1 MNFRSLSNP
10 SSEGINVKRE
20 VRAEKATLK
29 KISTYENEILKF
41 VEKLVSI
48 PTENPPSSGYA
59 RCADAIVDKLSEI
72 GLEVYRHGDCILAY
86 FGTGHKTLY
95 LHGHYD
101 TVPASSTDQFNPYVK
116 AGKLYGRGSSDMKG
130 GLASMIYAVKAVKEC
145 GIKLEGKICLTLVP
159 DEETGGSRGSRYL
172 VDKKL
177 LGRDGIGMLMPEP
190 TGGIVW
196 CANRGAISLRI
207 AVKGRSAHVG
217 LQHQGINAF
226 EQMMKVA
233 SAYIKIKKNVE
244 RTTTKFKIEPE
255 AARHSI
261 LLLGGLVKG
270 GTNFN
275 AVPAECSF
283 TLDRRINPEEDL
295 VVEKNR
301 LLSEVARQKRAGI
314 DLDFEVLQEGESSA
328 SSEDS
333 PVARALSDS
342 IVEVQGRPPSFEMC
356 PGLLETR
363 FYARKGIPAYAYGPG
378 LLTVSHGPY
387 EYVETKSILKCAG
400 VYALTAIRLL
410 A

>member
-1 MNFRSLSNP
+1 MDPTRTQ
-10 SSEGINVKRE
+10 VKRRE
-20 VRAEKATLK
+20 RAEKAVLK
-29 KISTYENEILKF
+29 KISSYENEILEF
-41 VEKLVSI
+41 AERLVSI
-48 PTENPPSSGYA
+48 PTENPPGSGYA
-59 RCADAIVDKLSEI
+59 RCADAIVDKLNEI
-72 GLEVYRHGDCILAY
+72 GFESFRHGDCILAHI
-86 FGTGHKTLY
+86 GIGRRTLY

-101 TVPASSTDQFNPYVK
+101 TVPASSRDQFDPYIK

-130 GLASMIYAVKAVKEC
+130 GLASMIYALKAVKEC
-145 GIKLEGKICLTLVP
+145 GIRLEGKICLSIVP
-159 DEETGGSRGSRYL
+159 DEETGGPRGSRYL
-172 VDKKL
+172 LGKKL

-190 TGGIVW
+190 TSGVVW

-207 AVKGRSAHVG
+207 VVRGKSAHVG
-217 LQHQGINAF
+217 LQHQGVNAF

-233 SAYIKIKKNVE
+233 RAFLKLKRNVE
-244 RTTTKFKIEPE
+244 RRTTKFKIEPE

-261 LLLGGLVKG
+261 LLLGGLVEG

-275 AVPAECSF
+275 AVPEECSF
-283 TLDRRINPEEDL
+283 TLDRRINPEENL

-301 LLSEVARQKRAGI
+301 LLSEVARQKKAGI
-314 DLDFEVLQEGESSA
+314 DLGFEVLQEGESSA

-342 IVEVQGRPPSFEMC
+342 IAEIQHRPPSFEMC

-363 FYARKGIPAYAYGPG
+363 FYAGRGIPAYAYGPG
-378 LLTVSHGPY
+378 LLSVSHGPH
-387 EYVETKSILKCAG
+387 EYVEMENIFRCAE

>member
-1 MNFRSLSNP
+1 VRQSLLHTSL
-10 SSEGINVKRE
+10 EIQVKRKE
-20 VRAEKATLK
+20 RAEGAALK
-29 KISTYENEILKF
+29 KISSYENEILEF
-41 VEKLVSI
+41 AERLVSI
-48 PTENPPSSGYA
+48 PTENPPGSGYA
-59 RCADAIVDKLSEI
+59 RCADAIVDKLNEI
-72 GLEVYRHGDCILAY
+72 GLGSSRHGDCILAY
-86 FGTGHKTLY
+86 HGTGQRILY

-101 TVPASSTDQFNPYVK
+101 TVPASSRDQFDPYVK
-116 AGKLYGRGSSDMKG
+116 AGKLFGRGSSDMKG
-130 GLASMIYAVKAVKEC
+130 GLASMIYALKAVKEC
-145 GIKLEGKICLTLVP
+145 GIKLEGKICLTIVP

-172 VDKKL
+172 LNRKL

-190 TGGIVW
+190 TSGIVW

-207 AVKGRSAHVG
+207 VVKGKSAHVG

-226 EQMMKVA
+226 ERMMKVA
-233 SAYIKIKKNVE
+233 SAFLKLKKSVE

-314 DLDFEVLQEGESSA
+314 DLDFEMLQEGESAA
-328 SSEDS
+328 SSEES

-342 IVEVQGRPPSFEMC
+342 IVEIQRRPPLFQMC

-363 FYARKGIPAYAYGPG
+363 FYAGKGIPAYAYGPG
-378 LLTVSHGPY
+378 LLSVAHGPH
-387 EYVETKSILKCAG
+387 EYVETESIFKCAG

>member
-1 MNFRSLSNP
+1 MDP
-10 SSEGINVKRE
+10 MGIHVKRQE
-20 VRAEKATLK
+20 RTKKTALK
-29 KISTYENEILKF
+29 KISSYENEILEF
-41 VEKLVSI
+41 VDRLVSI
-48 PTENPPSSGYA
+48 PTENPPGSGYA
-59 RCADAIVDKLSEI
+59 RCADVIVDKLNKI
-72 GLEVYRHGDCILAY
+72 GLEPSRYGDCILAH
-86 FGTGHKTLY
+86 FGTGKRTLY

-101 TVPASSTDQFNPYVK
+101 TVPASSRDQFNPYVK
-116 AGKLYGRGSSDMKG
+116 AGRLYGRGSSDMKG
-130 GLASMIYAVKAVKEC
+130 GLASMIYALRAVKEC
-145 GIKLEGKICLTLVP
+145 GIRLEGKMCLTIVP
-159 DEETGGSRGSRYL
+159 DEETGGPRGSRYL
-172 VDKKL
+172 LGKNL

-190 TGGIVW
+190 TSGAVW

-207 AVKGRSAHVG
+207 VVRGKSAHVG
-217 LQHQGINAF
+217 LQHEGVNAF

-233 SAYIKIKKNVE
+233 SAIIKMKKKVE
-244 RTTTKFKIEPE
+244 LATTKFKIEPE
-255 AARHSI
+255 AAKHSI

-295 VVEKNR
+295 AGEKNR

-314 DLDFEVLQEGESSA
+314 DLGFEVLQEGESSA

-333 PVARALSDS
+333 PLARALSDS
-342 IVEVQGRPPSFEMC
+342 IVEIQGGSPSFEMC

-363 FYARKGIPAYAYGPG
+363 FYARRGIPAYAYGPG
-378 LLTVSHGPY
+378 LLSVSHGPR
-387 EYVETKSILKCAG
+387 EYVETESILRCAR